1 MENDI
6 NGNQPKPNSTA
17 SDGHDKTASSDKV
30 KYWFQDMNEL
40 IALDNMSQILPS
52 KEMSYPAKVNALVRL
67 SWYIGLLGGI
77 FNSNALYLYIPVI
90 TMIIT
95 YVLYLFRAQELTAE
109 QFTNKTEKALLKT
122 IGGQN
127 LGSPKEV
134 DPKLISK
141 FTDYL
146 DMAGHVTRPSD
157 QNPFMNPLPFDD
169 RKRAPA
175 VPLLSNPVNRADVE
189 VRFDK
194 GNWRDV
200 NDVWDRNN
208 GKRQFFTMPWTTY
221 PNDQG
226 GFANWLYKTPP
237 TCKEGNGAQCVAN
250 YHTDLTR
257 RVPGTLIS

>member
-1 MENDI
+1 MENNI
-6 NGNQPKPNSTA
+6 NGNLPKPNSTA
-17 SDGHDKTASSDKV
+17 NNGTTKPTSSNV

-40 IALDNMSQILPS
+40 IALDNMSQFLPS
-52 KEMSYPAKVNALVRL
+52 KDMSYPAKVNALVRL

-77 FNSNALYLYIPVI
+77 LNSNPLYLYIPVI

-95 YVLYLFRAQELTAE
+95 YVLYLFRAQELTTE
-109 QFTNKTEKALLKT
+109 QFANKTEKALLKT
-122 IGGQN
+122 MGGQGRAGQN
-127 LGSPKEV
+127 LGSPNAV

-146 DMAGHVTRPSD
+146 DMAGHVTRPND
-157 QNPFMNPLPFDD
+157 TNPFMNPLPFDD

-221 PNDQG
+221 P
-226 GFANWLYKTPP
+226 
-237 TCKEGNGAQCVAN
+237 
-250 YHTDLTR
+250 
-257 RVPGTLIS
+257 